1 MDQFHFLKA
10 YGKARKDHDAQVVIE
25 AIPYAKFL
33 GIEALMQDGKLIFK
47 LPPRKTNI
55 GNPTLPAIHGG
66 AVAGFMELAAV
77 IYLLMEWDIKKLAEG
92 QPKVPKVVNFSVDYI
107 RACRFE
113 DTYASCDM
121 VRQGRKMANLGV
133 QIWQKDPAILMAT
146 ARAHYLLD

>member
-1 MDQFHFLKA
+1 M
-10 YGKARKDHDAQVVIE
+10 VID

-33 GIEALMQDGKLIFK
+33 GVEAVNLDGKIIFK
-47 LPPRKTNI
+47 LPPKETNI

-66 AVAGFMELAAV
+66 AVAGFMELSAV
-77 IYLLMEWDIKKLAEG
+77 ICLLMEWDTEKLAKG
-92 QPKVPKVVNFSVDYI
+92 NPKAPKVVNFSVDYI
-107 RACRFE
+107 RACRYE

-133 QIWQKDPAILMAT
+133 QIWQKDPSILMAT